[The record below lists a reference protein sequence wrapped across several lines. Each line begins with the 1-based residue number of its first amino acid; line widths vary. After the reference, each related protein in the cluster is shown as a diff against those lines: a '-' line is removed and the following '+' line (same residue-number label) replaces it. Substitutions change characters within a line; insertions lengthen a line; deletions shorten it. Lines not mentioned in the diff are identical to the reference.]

1 MLTRRAASPPLP
13 LRLRLRPR
21 LDVRR
26 VRGAKTSVTT
36 TTETTEDK
44 DGTTLSLAAMTWGEV
59 FPVAELWT
67 KIFCEY
73 YYGVDNKEKTYERRV
88 SEFLYY
94 FTMLYSSIACALD
107 NQVSVM
113 PVPVQ

>member
-1 MLTRRAASPPLP
+1 ML
-13 LRLRLRPR
+13 
-21 LDVRR
+21 
-26 VRGAKTSVTT
+26 
-36 TTETTEDK
+36 K